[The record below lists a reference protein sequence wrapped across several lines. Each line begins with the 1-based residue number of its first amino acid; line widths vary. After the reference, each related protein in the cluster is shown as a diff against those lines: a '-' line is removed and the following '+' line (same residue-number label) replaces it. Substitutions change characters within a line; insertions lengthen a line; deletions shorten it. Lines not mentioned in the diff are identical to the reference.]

1 MSLKAKLVSSVAA
14 FMLVIALLVVGVL
27 AASQVT
33 VNLGGSLTFNAT
45 DVNATVE
52 VTVTGTTETT
62 QPSKTFVFSGNDAE
76 NSNLD
81 EESTDTATWNN
92 LAWTFDN
99 DAREIVITI
108 KITNNDDT
116 RSLNASLTTPA
127 AMTAANVNV
136 VSKQDQTTLTN
147 GAASTATT
155 VTAGKSL
162 TYTISFTIA
171 DENEAVS
178 AASATWTASLVLND
192 GAAE

>member
-52 VTVTGTTETT
+52 VKVSGTTEST

-81 EESTDTATWNN
+81 EESTDTATWNS

-108 KITNNDDT
+108 KITNNDET

-155 VTAGKSL
+155 VTAGESL

>member
-14 FMLVIALLVVGVL
+14 FMLVLALLVVGIL
-27 AASQVT
+27 AVPQAT
-33 VNLGGSLTFNAT
+33 VNMGGSISFQAT
-45 DVNATVE
+45 DVNATVNI
-52 VTVTGTTETT
+52 TVTGTDKKE
-62 QPSKTFVFSGNDAE
+62 QPSKSYTFDA
-76 NSNLD
+76 
-81 EESTDTATWNN
+81 STDTQPEAWTG

-99 DAREIVITI
+99 DAREIVVTI
-108 KITNNDDT
+108 KITNNDEK

-155 VTAGKSL
+155 VTAGESL
-162 TYTISFTIA
+162 TYTISFTIV